1 MAHSKISLLHDDRA
15 PARCCGGCGSRSHS
29 APVAPAHSRP
39 LRVMAEAR
47 SPSLCA
53 QCCEGHEQVT
63 NTVGGVK
70 LTVIALGHP
79 EVHRVVG
86 LSLFLLIPLITCYD
100 MLC

>member
-1 MAHSKISLLHDDRA
+1 MWVNKRWHTVKY
-15 PARCCGGCGSRSHS
+15 RCCTMTERLQGVVVGCGSRSHS

-70 LTVIALGHP
+70 ALQQG
-79 EVHRVVG
+79 
-86 LSLFLLIPLITCYD
+86 
-100 MLC
+100 